1 MPASSS
7 QHPGGM
13 SDDELNAY
21 WDAAMRIPDT
31 HNYASLRGPGP
42 DCRPGRCWYPCFNLD
57 CPLMHQEEV
66 TDGLGDGE
74 VIVERNIYCTCPM
87 RAERDASLRGRFPAL
102 RGYMRPWRRLVRSWA
117 ARAYSAA
124 ICGGQMKR
132 WEDAK

>member
-31 HNYASLRGPGP
+31 HNYASP
-42 DCRPGRCWYPCFNLD
+42 
-57 CPLMHQEEV
+57 
-66 TDGLGDGE
+66 
-74 VIVERNIYCTCPM
+74 
-87 RAERDASLRGRFPAL
+87 RGRFPAL

-124 ICGGQMKR
+124 ICGGETKR
-132 WEDAK
+132 WEDAR